1 MNRKTAHEDNLLE
14 LVHSVMHSFRSQQF
28 QALREGPLAITHM
41 ESKALGYL
49 KRHPGA
55 TQSDLAR
62 DSGRD
67 KAQLARVIKSLRDKQ
82 LLQAEADAEDR
93 RNLRLT
99 LTAEGQAALGVLQ
112 QQAQRLARQAEAGLS
127 AGERQ
132 QLTELLQRV
141 KRNFESPT

>member
-1 MNRKTAHEDNLLE
+1 MNRRTAHEDNLLE

-99 LTAEGQAALGVLQ
+99 LTAEGLAALGVLQ